1 MANFNRTANSAYYAS
16 KQELKISGTREG
28 SKTPK
33 VVPSYRHT
41 SSDTNTSANKYYA
54 SVAAKPGTPKP
65 AKLKAAKHVQL
76 ICSDNSIVQSI
87 IEELS
92 AGAARITVRGSAE
105 ELTKAKLHVDLAVGR
120 NTLTRTQAD
129 QVDYAIK
136 VTTVPVPETKTE
148 TVEEIPPVKITEEP
162 ETAVTSEEITEEDV
176 AAAFGVTSDDDGDDD
191 DIEDDANAL

>member
-76 ICSDNSIVQSI
+76 ICSNKSIVQSI

-129 QVDYAIK
+129 QVNYAIK
-136 VTTVPVPETKTE
+136 VTPVLMTVPEIKLE
-148 TVEEIPPVKITEEP
+148 TVEEVPPVEITKEP

-176 AAAFGVTSDDDGDDD
+176 AAVFGVTPDDDGDDD
-191 DIEDDANAL
+191 DAL

>member
-41 SSDTNTSANKYYA
+41 SSDVNTSANKYYA

-76 ICSDNSIVQSI
+76 ICSNKSIVQSI

-92 AGAARITVRGSAE
+92 AGVARITVRGSAE

-129 QVDYAIK
+129 QVNYAIK
-136 VTTVPVPETKTE
+136 VTPVLITVPEIKLE
-148 TVEEIPPVKITEEP
+148 TVEEVPPVEITKEP

-176 AAAFGVTSDDDGDDD
+176 AAVFGVTPDDDGDDD
-191 DIEDDANAL
+191 DAL